1 MIVLEP
7 FQKLPD
13 EELEVVVRQLV
24 LLPGANDLMQV
35 GLHERLGDVDIVA
48 VLPHIL
54 HAHPSDGL
62 FVADAI
68 EESRESA
75 VAAGGYTHCDVD
87 NVLVLHV
94 AKQLDLTQS
103 PAPTALS
110 IVCIHPYNQPRDIY
124 RLKTYTSR
132 WWSLH
137 VKRLRDRRAHSR
149 ER

>member
-1 MIVLEP
+1 MNHLHRVHVLES
-7 FQKLPD
+7 FQELPD
-13 EELEVVVRQLV
+13 EELEVVVRQL
-24 LLPGANDLMQV
+24 LPGANDLMQV
-35 GLHERLGDVDIVA
+35 SLHERLGDVDIVA

-68 EESRESA
+68 RREQRERCC
-75 VAAGGYTHCDVD
+75 GWGYTHCDVD

-124 RLKTYTSR
+124 RLKTYTSNGGQFM
-132 WWSLH
+132 L
-137 VKRLRDRRAHSR
+137 KD
-149 ER
+149 